1 MRAARCA
8 LPLLLA
14 PAIAQAADCAGA
26 AQCNRVGSDAY
37 GQGRYADATASFLRQ
52 LDFAETA
59 QREADD
65 GADPE
70 PLDRARDVALNN
82 LALAALKSAECGRAR
97 AWIDL
102 ARADARATIANR
114 RAIDAGCPA
123 VAAPADPIEAAI
135 GEYWQYAGHG
145 AWNRIV
151 LHPTGDETLRVEAFW
166 QRIARGP
173 LDVYGLAAFGEL
185 DGAYVHVDA
194 AGARGVFEGLDPAVE
209 CTLRLSF
216 VAGGLEVVVE
226 GGDDCHTGG
235 AGAYLGGPYRKVDD
249 QVEAEADGGN

>member
-1 MRAARCA
+1 MTAARRA
-8 LPLLLA
+8 LLVLLL
-14 PAIAQAADCAGA
+14 PAAAQAADCASA

-37 GQGRYADATASFLRQ
+37 AQGRHADATASFLRQ

-59 QREADD
+59 QREAGDD
-65 GADPE
+65 ADPE
-70 PLDRARDVALNN
+70 PLERARDIALNN
-82 LALAALKSAECGRAR
+82 LALAALKSGECGKAR
-97 AWIDL
+97 AWLDL
-102 ARADARATIANR
+102 ARADARASIANR

-123 VAAPADPIEAAI
+123 IAAPADPIEAAI

-145 AWNRIV
+145 AWNRIA

-185 DGAYVHVDA
+185 EGAYVHVDT
-194 AGARGVFEGLDPAVE
+194 AGAHGVFAGLDPAVE
-209 CTLRLSF
+209 CTLRLTF
-216 VAGGLEVVVE
+216 VEGGLEVTVE

-249 QVEAEADGGN
+249 RVEAGADGDN